1 MNWIVK
7 SFQIFAIFRRGA
19 GRGISTAAL
28 EQACRESTTWLADR
42 CRKVIILSDDPALP
56 LADASDNGPQMWKL
70 FRQNGDRFPKLFE
83 TPESCALRTRSTAL
97 LRRAADPR
105 VTIVETSNA
114 FENSDNSIRYYS
126 DLGAFYRDN
135 NHLNRL
141 GAMELVPTLKT
152 VFAEPSLN
160 SPPKLSSL
168 N

>member
-1 MNWIVK
+1 MIPLCRWRMLLITGRRCGS
-7 SFQIFAIFRRGA
+7 SFGK
-19 GRGISTAAL
+19 TATD
-28 EQACRESTTWLADR
+28 S
-42 CRKVIILSDDPALP
+42 
-56 LADASDNGPQMWKL
+56 
-70 FRQNGDRFPKLFE
+70 PKLFE

-105 VTIVETSNA
+105 VTIIETSNA

-141 GAMELVPTLKT
+141 GTMELVPVLKT

-160 SPPKLSSL
+160 SQPKLSSL